1 MGTDHHTAFDAWWE
15 YARYNYVSWAPDGSA
30 AAIDLYF
37 DPVVNEHVG
46 RGPMGLVVPGW
57 YLAPLRREVAE
68 AGWRTG
74 AMFAGALGDGPIVG
88 LDNPGLGVFLVQL
101 AGEFA
106 DTSTKAR
113 IWAAADE
120 HFEPTWDR
128 EAGEFTFGFGL
139 GEEHPRGQWN
149 ARSMAGWVCR
159 TGAWSD
165 VFNRSNLAKFGQ
177 PTVVDVDFPRVAMS
191 SARWDGTR
199 LNLAASPQNASVR
212 QVRTTMRLVNL
223 SGGAGSWVLVRPDG
237 EAVQV
242 ADHGTIELTADDSL
256 YQARPAP

>member
-1 MGTDHHTAFDAWWE
+1 
-15 YARYNYVSWAPDGSA
+15 
-30 AAIDLYF
+30 
-37 DPVVNEHVG
+37 
-46 RGPMGLVVPGW
+46 MGLVVPGW

-74 AMFAGALGDGPIVG
+74 AMFTGTLGYGPIVG

-106 DTSTKAR
+106 DASTKAR

-120 HFEPTWDR
+120 HVEPMWDR
-128 EAGEFTFGFGL
+128 DAGEFTLGFGL

-149 ARSMAGWVCR
+149 ARSMAGWVC
-159 TGAWSD
+159 TAGAWSD
-165 VFNRSNLAKFGQ
+165 IFNRPNLAKFDQ
-177 PTVVDVDFPRVAMS
+177 PTVVHVDFPRVAMS
-191 SARWDGTR
+191 MARWDGTG

-212 QVRTTMRLVNL
+212 GSRTTVKLVNL

-237 EAVQV
+237 KAVRI
-242 ADHGTIELTADDSL
+242 ADDGTVELTADDSV
-256 YQARPAP
+256 YRAHADP